1 MKLWPLRAH
10 RGVTLVELM
19 IVLAI
24 LGILI
29 GLVAPNYSTVMGKV
43 YVAAESRRIISIL
56 KQARNEARARGATV
70 TVRRNAG
77 DWASDIIVYEST
89 QVAGTVK

>member
-1 MKLWPLRAH
+1 MHFDPIFAL
-10 RGVTLVELM
+10 LVPDAAKTIDKDEKW
-19 IVLAI
+19 I
-24 LGILI
+24 L
-29 GLVAPNYSTVMGKV
+29 
-43 YVAAESRRIISIL
+43 
-56 KQARNEARARGATV
+56 QAVDGRNEARARGATV